1 MLEIKQSVIIVCAAP
16 HLNKIPARPLN
27 AWLHR
32 PCRSCKGGRSA
43 PAPVPPAGQLPQHK
57 PNLPRSLQEGRAGGK
72 SLLTRRSPEAGAGC
86 KTAPWLDKRS
96 RKIRATQLRKKKT
109 SPAFCRSARCRAW
122 SWGGSL
128 AVPHACSFPQAARGW
143 GHGGGERRRQ
153 QSRKPQ
159 VLSPEPCPWPGAGAV
174 TQRGGGN
181 IHLPAHTG
189 LLQMG

>member
-43 PAPVPPAGQLPQHK
+43 AAPVPPAGQLPQHK
-57 PNLPRSLQEGRAGGK
+57 PNLPHSLQEGRAGGK

-96 RKIRATQLRKKKT
+96 RKIRATQLRKKKQ

-122 SWGGSL
+122 SWGEASQC
-128 AVPHACSFPQAARGW
+128 PTPAASPRL
-143 GHGGGERRRQ
+143 HGDGDTAGGAEEAAEQ
-153 QSRKPQ
+153 KTPGFKP
-159 VLSPEPCPWPGAGAV
+159 
-174 TQRGGGN
+174 
-181 IHLPAHTG
+181 
-189 LLQMG
+189 